1 MEEMYE
7 EQINKYEIGYTKFNE
22 IAVCQNITWKYAKP
36 PYEEIRIR
44 FDGIGIHIQV
54 DNFDIQKL
62 NSEYNNI
69 MDLKNRYIWVE
80 VPYQIYKHM
89 LQYISEHSPF

>member
-22 IAVCQNITWKYAKP
+22 IAVCKNITWKYAKP
-36 PYEEIRIR
+36 PYEEIRIE
-44 FDGIGIHIQV
+44 FDGIGIHIHV
-54 DNFDIQKL
+54 DNFDLQKL
-62 NSEYNNI
+62 NLAYNNV
-69 MDLKNRYIWVE
+69 MELKNRYIWIE

-89 LQYISEHSPF
+89 LQYINEHSPF